1 MFTNKTAQCR
11 SILGSHI
18 YDHMPAPTNAHPRLW
33 SRRRRCRA
41 LSSDR
46 FINGLHRTAAVD
58 ALESIDSHFIPA
70 LRQHIHAVTLEPP
83 TVCGN
88 ELWPYTCGISLPL
101 VHSAG
106 APTTIRATGH
116 VIRHSAA
123 SRDAILE
130 ALDTRFLPLV
140 RRQLRAAVEGVQVF
154 EF

>member
-1 MFTNKTAQCR
+1 MLIRGFGVVVADVGHFQAT
-11 SILGSHI
+11 G
-18 YDHMPAPTNAHPRLW
+18 
-33 SRRRRCRA
+33 
-41 LSSDR
+41 LSMDC
-46 FINGLHRTAAVD
+46 IGNAAVD
-58 ALESIDSHFIPA
+58 TLESIDSHFIPA

-140 RRQLRAAVEGVQVF
+140 RRQLRAAVLKIPFQRNLLP
-154 EF
+154 

>member
-1 MFTNKTAQCR
+1 MLIRGFGVVVADVGHFQAT
-11 SILGSHI
+11 G
-18 YDHMPAPTNAHPRLW
+18 
-33 SRRRRCRA
+33 
-41 LSSDR
+41 LSMDC
-46 FINGLHRTAAVD
+46 IGHAAVD
-58 ALESIDSHFIPA
+58 ALEAIDSHFIPA

-83 TVCGN
+83 TVCSN